1 MKLTLPPGL
10 IAELYRRRWCIEKA
24 FDEFKNKLGEKKA
37 WATSAT
43 AKTMQAQFLCITHNL
58 LLWLDHQMSVEHGIH
73 NIAEDKRRAERFA
86 KLTEMVTAA
95 GRVLPSAWIALQ
107 QATVRSVKLIRWLYT
122 RLFLR
127 VPWHES
133 LAALAA
139 SYASL

>member
-1 MKLTLPPGL
+1 MELTLPPGL

-58 LLWLDHQMSVEHGIH
+58 LLWLHHQMSVEHGIH

-86 KLTEMVTAA
+86 KLTEMVAAA